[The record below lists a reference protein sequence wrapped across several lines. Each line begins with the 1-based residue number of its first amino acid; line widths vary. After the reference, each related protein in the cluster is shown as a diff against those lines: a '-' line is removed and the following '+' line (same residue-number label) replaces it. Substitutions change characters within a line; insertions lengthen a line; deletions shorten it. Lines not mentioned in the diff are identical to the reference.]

1 MRSVGHH
8 LAWPLAFACDSC
20 SCHEPSVCADTIA
33 GDLYEQVH
41 IGSLKLEGEA
51 GKFGADRHCMVFPSV
66 RFPSIPPS
74 ERFFFVFEDEKA
86 KKPML
91 VMHLIPGTPPT
102 RNLSLIV

>member
-1 MRSVGHH
+1 MNHQSV
-8 LAWPLAFACDSC
+8 LTRLLVTF
-20 SCHEPSVCADTIA
+20 
-33 GDLYEQVH
+33 EQVH

-86 KKPML
+86 KKPMM
-91 VMHLIPGTPPT
+91 VMHLIPG
-102 RNLSLIV
+102 NYSHAICL